1 MTIGQSR
8 LELGSGSGGGGGGD
22 GEKDEDDGEGD
33 DGDGR
38 DAEGGG
44 SHKETATMRAANCY
58 YVPHTTVSSL
68 PRQRSLIRTTLE
80 AKNGKL
86 KQEKLSNLTVGGR
99 VETHA
104 IRLQNLLS

>member
-1 MTIGQSR
+1 M
-8 LELGSGSGGGGGGD
+8 ELGSGNGGGGGGD
-22 GEKDEDDGEGD
+22 GVVTVRRMKMM
-33 DGDGR
+33 R
-38 DAEGGG
+38 MV
-44 SHKETATMRAANCY
+44 TAGMLKVVAVITRQQQHVRAANYY

-68 PRQRSLIRTTLE
+68 PRQLSLIRTTLE
-80 AKNGKL
+80 AKNGEL

>member
-1 MTIGQSR
+1 MAAVAGAVVTVRRMKMMGK
-8 LELGSGSGGGGGGD
+8 GMMV
-22 GEKDEDDGEGD
+22 
-33 DGDGR
+33 
-38 DAEGGG
+38 
-44 SHKETATMRAANCY
+44 TAGMQKVVAVITRQQQHVRAANCY